1 MRPIELDFVAQ
12 PGNSLKAVFLL
23 VLGAVLLAAVLFW
36 DQMVLQP
43 QVDEREAR
51 LQTVRKSTEK
61 SRPTEASGPDRQL
74 GADLTRALAVS
85 EELNLPWQRL
95 FASLEES
102 AGRNVAFLTLEPD
115 AVKHT
120 LALSA
125 EARNFKAMLEFYR
138 RLQLQTNLRDVNLHA
153 HQTNEQDEERPI
165 RFRISCTWQDA
176 S

>member
-1 MRPIELDFVAQ
+1 MRAIELDFVAQ

-23 VLGAVLLAAVLFW
+23 VSGVGLLAAVLFW

-51 LQTVRKSTEK
+51 LETVRKSTEK
-61 SRPTEASGPDRQL
+61 ARPTEASGADRQL
-74 GADLTRALAVS
+74 SSDLSRALTVS
-85 EELNLPWQRL
+85 AELNLPWERL

-102 AGRNVAFLTLEPD
+102 AGRDVSLLNLEPD

-138 RLQLQTNLRDVNLHA
+138 RLQAQTNLRDVNLHA

-165 RFRISCTWQDA
+165 RFRITCSWQDA